1 MAFNKFME
9 EFAVKN
15 GSIVDRDLGD
25 EHIEVAE
32 TPQECGGGD
41 TVHLGNDGADAGAN
55 LAPVGPQ
62 HTGLLIE
69 TLIDQTNNKLRQWLG
84 NHFCYVDGVAVCASC
99 LESCEVVYDQDG
111 QKPVLGQPA
120 YCGTCID
127 LAREND
133 PSPRP
138 KVYEGEP
145 DGC

>member
-1 MAFNKFME
+1 MAHDFI
-9 EFAVKN
+9 A
-15 GSIVDRDLGD
+15 DRDLGD
-25 EHIEVAE
+25 EHIEVGLSA
-32 TPQECGGGD
+32 TA
-41 TVHLGNDGADAGAN
+41 GADAGAN
-55 LAPVGPQ
+55 PASVGPQ

-69 TLIDQTNNKLRQWLG
+69 TLIDQTIGRMRQWLG

-120 YCGTCID
+120 YCGPCID

-138 KVYEGEP
+138 KVYEG
-145 DGC
+145 DRHDD